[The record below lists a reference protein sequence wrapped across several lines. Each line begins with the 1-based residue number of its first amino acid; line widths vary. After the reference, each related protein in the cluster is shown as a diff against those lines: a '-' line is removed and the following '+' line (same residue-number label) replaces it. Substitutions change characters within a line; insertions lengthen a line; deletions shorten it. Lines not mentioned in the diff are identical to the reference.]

1 MQMIMLTWYMQFSL
15 RKKRTVALVVKYSG
29 LSAPMFSDLI
39 SAKHF
44 QFVEPVET
52 NKHYILCSSDAI
64 FKSRNIPFT
73 HHLIHATSNIMV

>member
-1 MQMIMLTWYMQFSL
+1 MQMIILTWYMQFSL

-52 NKHYILCSSDAI
+52 NKHYNQLTSDKR
-64 FKSRNIPFT
+64 F
-73 HHLIHATSNIMV
+73 